1 MDISLGAA
9 LVVVA
14 LLALMIVALAVGL
27 VAARRMTRP
36 RPALPVNCGD
46 CVFMIPRAKVY
57 RRETLEDED
66 GIVHY
71 LCQQRWIEVTPYS
84 PWCELGK
91 SKTRTTVAAR

>member
-1 MDISLGAA
+1 MSLGIV
-9 LVVVA
+9 LVVVV
-14 LLALMIVALAVGL
+14 IVAVMAVAFAVAL
-27 VAARRMTRP
+27 IAARNMAKP

-57 RRETLEDED
+57 KRETLEDDD
-66 GIVHY
+66 GVVHY

-91 SKTRTTVAAR
+91 SKTRTTVLAR